1 MWNIWKDNA
10 QELWKTRHTPT
21 DQRSS
26 ENNKQA
32 YIHTQTQVH
41 TPQPHTYRHNIVT
54 AEKQNNFKI
63 SKVPEKKRH
72 VTYRMTKII
81 IMAYLHQKLCLP
93 DPNQKDVKLPVCI
106 LHDLIYRKL

>member
-1 MWNIWKDNA
+1 MKNW
-10 QELWKTRHTPT
+10 RHKPT

-63 SKVPEKKRH
+63 SKVSREKETCYIQNDKDNNYGIF
-72 VTYRMTKII
+72 TSE
-81 IMAYLHQKLCLP
+81 IMFARSKSERRKVVCLH
-93 DPNQKDVKLPVCI
+93 I
-106 LHDLIYRKL
+106 TWSYI